1 MSLLAFYFSHSAA
14 DIISNFR
21 VDCLFNLTQTFLKML
36 GGGGGEWGGG
46 GLGRSGG
53 KCRKKRGF
61 SVHEIAE
68 QGGLLD

>member
-36 GGGGGEWGGG
+36 GGGGGEWGGEG
-46 GLGRSGG
+46 MSRR

-68 QGGLLD
+68 Q

>member
-36 GGGGGEWGGG
+36 GGGGGGGEWGGG
-46 GLGRSGG
+46 AGE
-53 KCRKKRGF
+53 
-61 SVHEIAE
+61 VEE
-68 QGGLLD
+68 EM

>member
-46 GLGRSGG
+46 AGE
-53 KCRKKRGF
+53 
-61 SVHEIAE
+61 VEE
-68 QGGLLD
+68 EM